1 MEQADMDTRPGK
13 NILRDESGATAVEFG
28 MLAAPFVAMI
38 LAILQ
43 TSTSLLLSQGLDTAV
58 QEAGRMVMTG
68 QVHENGG
75 VASAAAFRDAYI
87 CNPVAPN
94 KRTLPNF
101 IDCGKLVVDIRKAA
115 QFGSGVPAF
124 NTANPGSCIGGA
136 GDVMIV
142 RVLYHAPVFAPFV
155 ALNGFVASGTITSG
169 QVNVNGVMTYAMTAA
184 TAFRNEPFG
193 GTAPC

>member
-1 MEQADMDTRPGK
+1 MGKSEMDTRPGK

-28 MLAAPFVAMI
+28 MLAAPFLAMV

-75 VASAAAFRDAYI
+75 IASAAAFRDRYI

-101 IDCGKLVVDIRKAA
+101 IDCSKIHVDIRKAA
-115 QFGSGVPAF
+115 QFANGVPAF
-124 NTANPGSCIGGA
+124 DTANPASCIGGA
-136 GDVMIV
+136 GDIVIV
-142 RVLYHAPVFAPFV
+142 RVMYYAPIFAPFV
-155 ALNGFVASGTITSG
+155 ALSGFVASGSISSG
-169 QVNVNGVMTYAMTAA
+169 QVNVNGVMTYALSAA
-184 TAFRNEPFG
+184 AAFRNEPFG
-193 GTAPC
+193 GAAPC

>member
-1 MEQADMDTRPGK
+1 MEQADMNTRPRK

-28 MLAAPFVAMI
+28 MLAAPFIAMI

-58 QEAGRMVMTG
+58 QEAGRLVMTG
-68 QVHENGG
+68 QVHESGG
-75 VASAAAFRDAYI
+75 VASAAAFRNNYI
-87 CNPVAPN
+87 CNPPAPN

-101 IDCGKLVVDIRKAA
+101 IDCSKLVVDIRKAN
-115 QFGSGVPAF
+115 QFSSGVPAF
-124 NTANPGSCIGGA
+124 DTANPASCIGGA
-136 GDVMIV
+136 GDIIIV
-142 RVLYHAPVFAPFV
+142 RVMYYAPVFAPFV
-155 ALNGFVASGTITSG
+155 ALNGFVANGTITSG
-169 QVNVNGVMTYAMTAA
+169 QVNVNGVMTYAMSAA